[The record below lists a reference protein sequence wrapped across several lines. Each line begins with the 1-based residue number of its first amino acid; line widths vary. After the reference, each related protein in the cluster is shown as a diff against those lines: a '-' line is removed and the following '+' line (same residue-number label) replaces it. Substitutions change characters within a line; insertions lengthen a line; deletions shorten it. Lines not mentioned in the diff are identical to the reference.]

1 MIERFAKQTII
12 RLSQQFSVVAVT
24 GPRQSGK
31 STLVQ
36 ETFPDKRYVTFDDK
50 SVRELAASNPR
61 DFIKAFKDG
70 VIIDE
75 AQKVP
80 EIFDALK
87 LVVDSE
93 DYNPGKYILTG
104 SSQFK
109 LKKKIKESLSGRIGI
124 VNLLPLSIAELS
136 ESGILGDDAYDYAFN
151 GFYTPFYDEKKHFDR
166 EDWFENYI
174 DTYIERD
181 VADEIRVSNL
191 SQFKKF
197 IQFCAIYSGQM
208 LNMESISREIGVSAN
223 TIKSWLSI
231 LENSFIVHLLEPDT
245 NNLGRSIV
253 KTPKLYFVDV
263 GLLCYLLR
271 IESKEELLLS
281 RYKGAVVETM
291 AVAELLKSRFNKGRK
306 AELTYFRDTN
316 GFEVDVIADWH
327 KTYALEVKS
336 DFETEKKQSA
346 NVRKY
351 IELRDTEINGYV
363 YYLGDITCDINN
375 IKYVSWKDWGVN

>member
-1 MIERFAKQTII
+1 MIERIAKQTLL
-12 RLSQQFSVVAVT
+12 RLAQQFPVVAVI

-36 ETFPDKRYVTFDDK
+36 ETFPDKRYVTMDDL
-50 SVRELAASNPR
+50 SARELASSSPR
-61 DFIKAFKDG
+61 DFLRAFKDG

-80 EIFDALK
+80 ELFDALK
-87 LVVDSE
+87 LIVDK
-93 DYNPGKYILTG
+93 DKYTPGKYILTG

-109 LKKKIKESLSGRIGI
+109 LKKNIKESLSGRIGI
-124 VNLLPLSIAELS
+124 VNLLPLSIAELNLHGNLS
-136 ESGILGDDAYDYAFN
+136 DDAYDYAFN
-151 GFYTPFYDEKKHFDR
+151 GFYTPFYDDKKHYVR

-181 VADEIRVSNL
+181 VAEEIRLSNL

-231 LENSFIVHLLEPDT
+231 LENSFIIHLLEPDT

-271 IESKEELLLS
+271 IDSKEELLLS
-281 RYKGAVVETM
+281 RYKGAVIETM
-291 AVAELLKSRFNKGRK
+291 AVSELLKLRFN
-306 AELTYFRDTN
+306 
-316 GFEVDVIADWH
+316 
-327 KTYALEVKS
+327 
-336 DFETEKKQSA
+336 
-346 NVRKY
+346 
-351 IELRDTEINGYV
+351 
-363 YYLGDITCDINN
+363 
-375 IKYVSWKDWGVN
+375 

>member
-1 MIERFAKQTII
+1 MIERFAKQT
-12 RLSQQFSVVAVT
+12 RLRLAQQFSVVAVT

-31 STLVQ
+31 STLVK
-36 ETFPDKRYVTFDDK
+36 ETFPNKRYVTFDDK

-80 EIFDALK
+80 ELFDALK
-87 LVVDSE
+87 LIVDSE
-93 DYNPGKYILTG
+93 KYDPGKYILTG

-136 ESGILGDDAYDYAFN
+136 ASDILSDEAYDYAFN
-151 GFYTPFYDEKKHFDR
+151 GFYPPFYDDTKHFDR

-223 TIKSWLSI
+223 TIKSSLSI

-306 AELTYFRDTN
+306 AELTFFRDTN

-336 DFETEKKQSA
+336 DAETEKKQSA

-351 IELRDTEINGYV
+351 IELRDADIKGYV

-375 IKYVSWKDWGVN
+375 IKYVSWKEWGDK

>member
-1 MIERFAKQTII
+1 MIERFAKQTIL
-12 RLSQQFSVVAVT
+12 RLAQQFSVVAVT

-31 STLVQ
+31 STLVK
-36 ETFPDKRYVTFDDK
+36 ETFPNKRYVTFDDK
-50 SVRELAASNPR
+50 SVRDLAASNPR

-87 LVVDSE
+87 LIVDSE
-93 DYNPGKYILTG
+93 EYNPGKYILTG

-136 ESGILGDDAYDYAFN
+136 ASGILSDDAYDYAFN
-151 GFYTPFYDEKKHFDR
+151 GFYTPFYDDRKHFER

-253 KTPKLYFVDV
+253 KTPKLYFFDV

-306 AELTYFRDTN
+306 AELTFFRDTN

-336 DFETEKKQSA
+336 DAETEKKQSA

-351 IELRDTEINGYV
+351 IELRDADIKGYV

-375 IKYVSWKDWGVN
+375 IKYVSWKEWGDK

>member
-351 IELRDTEINGYV
+351 IELRDTEINGSV